1 MARVRDMRN
10 IKNVEDEQV
19 QNNGNHPHAMTD
31 CDVNTSL
38 DSYIENGKKVEEK
51 KDMVS
56 DEILISS
63 KLDYAVLGATIANE
77 LENRLDIV
85 ENIYGRFGIGGVHGQ
100 NYPPKNESVNE
111 NVNNFTIG
119 EDYVRFLEQKVARL
133 EYELSLKNSEVN

>member
-38 DSYIENGKKVEEK
+38 DSYIENDKKVEEK
-51 KDMVS
+51 KEEVKE
-56 DEILISS
+56 EILISS

-77 LENRLDIV
+77 LENRLDIM
-85 ENIYGRFGIGGVHGQ
+85 EKFYKRLDDINDKYGQ
-100 NYPPKNESVNE
+100 DSTSKSESDD
-111 NVNNFTIG
+111 
-119 EDYVRFLEQKVARL
+119 DYIRFLESKVTRL
-133 EYELSLKNSEVN
+133 EYEIAKLK

>member
-31 CDVNTSL
+31 CEVNTSL

-51 KDMVS
+51 KEAVKE
-56 DEILISS
+56 EILISS

-77 LENRLDIV
+77 LENRLDIM
-85 ENIYGRFGIGGVHGQ
+85 EKFYKCLDDINDKYGQ
-100 NYPPKNESVNE
+100 DSTSKSESDD
-111 NVNNFTIG
+111 
-119 EDYVRFLEQKVARL
+119 DYIRFLESKVTRL
-133 EYELSLKNSEVN
+133 EYEISKLKGAK

>member
-31 CDVNTSL
+31 CEVNTSL

-51 KDMVS
+51 KEVVKE
-56 DEILISS
+56 EILISS

-77 LENRLDIV
+77 LENRLDIM
-85 ENIYGRFGIGGVHGQ
+85 EKFYKRLDDINDKYGQ
-100 NYPPKNESVNE
+100 DSTSKSESDD
-111 NVNNFTIG
+111 
-119 EDYVRFLEQKVARL
+119 DYIRFLESKVTRL
-133 EYELSLKNSEVN
+133 EYEIAKLKGEK

>member
-38 DSYIENGKKVEEK
+38 DSYIENDKKVEEK
-51 KDMVS
+51 KEEVKE
-56 DEILISS
+56 EILISS

-77 LENRLDIV
+77 LENRIDIMEKFYKRLDDI
-85 ENIYGRFGIGGVHGQ
+85 NDKYGQ
-100 NYPPKNESVNE
+100 DSTSKSESDD
-111 NVNNFTIG
+111 
-119 EDYVRFLEQKVARL
+119 DYIRFLESKVTRL
-133 EYELSLKNSEVN
+133 EYEIAKLKGEK